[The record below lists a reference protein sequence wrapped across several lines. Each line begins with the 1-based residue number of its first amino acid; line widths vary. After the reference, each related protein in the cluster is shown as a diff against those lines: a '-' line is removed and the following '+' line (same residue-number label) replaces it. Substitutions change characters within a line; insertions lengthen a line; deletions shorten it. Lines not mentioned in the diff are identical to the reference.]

1 MASLRKRGKMYYA
14 SYYAGGKE
22 HRRSLETKSYQVAKE
37 RLRNLESSLARGTL
51 DDDLPT
57 KTPLAEI
64 VGAFAVHLKH
74 SRTRNGVTVDLWYLR
89 SIFGPVCPLLEWKY
103 SKSKLHKGPFLKAR
117 CLEEI
122 RTADISAFI
131 GRKVQDGN
139 IGPKTAN
146 RYRELLMRLFA
157 WAMDQRGVRV
167 PGGANPAKKVERFR
181 EPAPKIRFLTLEQ
194 IDEQLAVLEGTSLIQ
209 TMVAIYIYAGLRRE
223 EALWLTTNDVDL
235 KAGRHGVIRVR
246 AKTVLGESWEPKTK
260 VNRAV
265 PISSMLKPYLE
276 RYRPAPS
283 TGHWFFPSPKG
294 QRWDP
299 DNFGAALRNANRTA
313 DLLWS
318 CLDFRH
324 TFGSQLAMK
333 GESLYKIS
341 TLMGN
346 SPEICRRHY
355 ATLLPESLVQS
366 VEFDEEDEEPPPER
380 RGRRTRHPHLRL
392 IMEEDG

>member
-1 MASLRKRGKMYYA
+1 MASLRKRGKQYYA
-14 SYYAGGKE
+14 SYYVGGKE

-37 RLRNLESSLARGTL
+37 RLRNLEASLARGTF

-57 KTPLAEI
+57 KTPVDDI

-74 SRTRNGVTVDLWYLR
+74 SRTRNGVVVDLWYLR
-89 SIFGPVCPLLEWKY
+89 SIFGPVCPLLQWTY
-103 SKSKLHKGPFLKAR
+103 STSKLHKGPFIKTR
-117 CLEEI
+117 YLEEI

-167 PGGANPAKKVERFR
+167 PGGANPARKVERYR

-194 IDEQLAVLEGTSLIQ
+194 IDQQLKILEETPLLQ
-209 TMVAIYIYAGLRRE
+209 TMVAVYIYAGLRRE

-235 KAGRHGVIRVR
+235 NAGRHGVIRLH
-246 AKTVLGESWEPKTK
+246 AKSVLGEFWEPKTK

-265 PISSMLKPYLE
+265 PISSMLRSYLE
-276 RYRPAPS
+276 RYVPAPS
-283 TGHWFFPSPKG
+283 AGHWYFPSPKG
-294 QRWDP
+294 QRWNP
-299 DNFGAALRNANRTA
+299 DNFGSALRNANRAA
-313 DLLWS
+313 DLAWS

-355 ATLLPESLVQS
+355 AALMPEALVDS
-366 VEFDEEDEEPPPER
+366 VEFGVEAEKPAGPPR
-380 RGRRTRHPHLRL
+380 LR
-392 IMEEDG
+392 IISPDGKVRDAG